1 MRAHAASRSRSL
13 HNSAH
18 LNSTNQGQQSFLY
31 QYNILII
38 YFVNFMISGSREA

>member
-1 MRAHAASRSRSL
+1 MRAHPASYSRSL

-18 LNSTNQGQQSFLY
+18 LNSTNQGQQPFLY

-38 YFVNFMISGSREA
+38 YFVKFMVSGSTET